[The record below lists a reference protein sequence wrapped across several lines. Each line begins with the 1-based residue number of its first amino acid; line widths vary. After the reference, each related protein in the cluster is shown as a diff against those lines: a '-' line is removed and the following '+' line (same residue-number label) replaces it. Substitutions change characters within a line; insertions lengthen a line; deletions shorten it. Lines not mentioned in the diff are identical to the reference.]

1 MAGGETTVTLKGSGR
16 GGRNQEMALAFA
28 IVAEK
33 AGLSGNWVFL
43 SGGSDGRDGP
53 TDAAGGV
60 VDGNSCARM
69 RKAGI
74 DPQARL
80 ADNDSY
86 AALKASGDLLV
97 TGTTGTNDNDIV
109 FNNLYI

>member
-1 MAGGETTVTLKGSGR
+1 
-16 GGRNQEMALAFA
+16 
-28 IVAEK
+28 
-33 AGLSGNWVFL
+33 
-43 SGGSDGRDGP
+43 
-53 TDAAGGV
+53 
-60 VDGNSCARM
+60 M

-97 TGTTGTNDNDIV
+97 TGTTGTNVADLQV
-109 FNNLYI
+109 LLLS